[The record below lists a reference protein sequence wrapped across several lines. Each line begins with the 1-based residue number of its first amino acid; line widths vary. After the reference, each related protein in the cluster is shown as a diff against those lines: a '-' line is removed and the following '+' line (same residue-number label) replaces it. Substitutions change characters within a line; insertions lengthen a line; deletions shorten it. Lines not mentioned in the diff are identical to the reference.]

1 MGSNITIDTL
11 KELAILRG
19 GKCLSTEYIN
29 SQTSVEWEC
38 EKGHKWFA
46 KPAKVKYGTWCK
58 VCAGN
63 NKKTIEEMHEL
74 AENYNA
80 ICLSETY
87 LNNHSALEWKCDKG
101 HEFKASYSGITSAVK
116 NNGFCTVCSVKKRG
130 KNKRNT
136 IEEMQE
142 LAKSRG
148 GKCLSAVYNDAHTA
162 LIWQC
167 ANGHIFESK
176 PNTVKNGHWCRSCRF
191 NLTENK
197 CRYIIENLTGL
208 SFKPNKRELDGLELD
223 GYNSNINT
231 AFEYNGIQHYE
242 FVEFF
247 HRSQEEFMRRKEI
260 DVYKQTL
267 CNEKGINLIIIPYTI
282 TTDSELIHFIHEK
295 LVGFKEKVITQPENI
310 NMDKFYI
317 SFTKLDELREL
328 AINKGGKLLSNHYH
342 NNKTKLTWMCQQG
355 HEWDA
360 RPNDIKSGQWC
371 SVCNGSHP
379 LSIEEMYQ
387 IAEVRSGKCLSTTY
401 INSKEHLEW
410 ECSKG
415 HRWFASPSGIKG
427 GNWCEK
433 CSKKQA
439 ASKRKLTIEEM
450 YKIALSRGGQCLSDE
465 YIDSQTHLLWQC
477 SKGHKWK
484 AKPNNIKQGT
494 WCPRCKNKKTTGKNV

>member
-1 MGSNITIDTL
+1 MGSNITIETL
-11 KELAILRG
+11 KELAISRD

-29 SQTSVEWEC
+29 SQTPVEWEC
-38 EKGHKWFA
+38 RNGHKWFA

-58 VCAGN
+58 VCAGS
-63 NKKTIEEMHEL
+63 NKKTIEEMHKL
-74 AENYNA
+74 AKKHNA

-87 LNNHSALEWKCDKG
+87 LNNHSPLKWKCDKG
-101 HEFKASYSGITSAVK
+101 HEFNASYSVIMRAIK
-116 NNGFCTVCSVKKRG
+116 NNGFCTVCSVKQRG

-148 GKCLSAVYNDAHTA
+148 GKCLSAVYTDAHTV

-176 PNTVKNGHWCRSCRF
+176 PNSVKNGHWCRSCRF

-208 SFKPNKRELDGLELD
+208 SFKPNRRELDGLELD
-223 GYNSNINT
+223 GYNCNIKT

-247 HRSQEEFMRRKEI
+247 HRSQEEFMRRKES
-260 DVYKQTL
+260 DVYKQKL
-267 CNEKGINLIIIPYTI
+267 CNEKGIKLIIIPYTI
-282 TTDSELIHFIHEK
+282 TADSGLIHFIYKK
-295 LVGFKEKVITQPENI
+295 LVSYKVKVSTQPENI
-310 NMDKFYI
+310 NMDPFY
-317 SFTKLDELREL
+317 SSSTKLDELREL
-328 AINKGGKLLSNHYH
+328 ATNKGGKLLSNHYH
-342 NNKTKLTWMCQQG
+342 NNKTKLTWKCQHG

-379 LSIEEMYQ
+379 LSIEEMHK
-387 IAEVRSGKCLSTTY
+387 IAKERYGKCLSTTY
-401 INSKEHLEW
+401 INSREHLEW

-433 CSKKQA
+433 CRKKQA
-439 ASKRKLTIEEM
+439 AAKRKLTIEEM
-450 YKIALSRGGQCLSDE
+450 SKIALLRGGQCLSDE
-465 YIDSQTHLLWQC
+465 YIDSQTHLIWQC
-477 SKGHKWK
+477 SEGHVWK

-494 WCPRCKNKKTTGKNV
+494 WCPRCKHKKNNP